1 MTHPGSRP
9 TSSVSLRLL
18 PWLSPEGKPSY
29 LATDSNHGYLSRFAD
44 HVEAVQIDMAR
55 TLLDHACEL
64 LNEPKASPRELRF
77 VATRLMEALADTLRV
92 AQSRGQR
99 LTVTDDPPDP
109 PDGNCE
115 MSRPAG

>member
-1 MTHPGSRP
+1 MQ
-9 TSSVSLRLL
+9 L
-18 PWLSPEGKPSY
+18 
-29 LATDSNHGYLSRFAD
+29 
-44 HVEAVQIDMAR
+44 DMAS
-55 TLLDHACEL
+55 TLLDHAREL

-77 VATRLMEALADTLRV
+77 VATRLMEALADTSRV

-109 PDGNCE
+109 PDGSCE